1 MHGTSLVLAALALA
15 LLPSCGDSA
24 PLSTE
29 CLVALELE
37 GGALAPAF
45 STEVTSYAAEV
56 SLLAHHVQL
65 RGVTDTGRVLTRTA
79 PLALGDNEL
88 ELVLGGARYTVT
100 VTRRPEPW
108 RTVQVLG
115 LEPPVENAYFGD
127 YLRASERYLY
137 VNASRRGR
145 LYRKE
150 AGAWRFERP
159 SEELVVAPLEWM
171 FEAALSDD
179 TLAFVAEPAGGAE
192 TLFAFSIEADGPFV
206 PAGEHVT
213 NDQGTLRLAGDEL
226 VFVNAERIDVLRR
239 EGGIWALAQSLPAPA
254 AGIGFA
260 LRPTYFDAPGVS
272 FADGVLV
279 VGAPLASM
287 PAVPGAAPNAL
298 ECDATEP
305 CAYESGAVLVYERDE
320 AGVYRGPAV
329 LRAPAPASG
338 QGFGHATAL
347 DGALLAV
354 GAPRDGGPGASL
366 PESGAVY
373 VFRRA
378 GGKWHHAQTLSPA
391 VARAYDYFGDSLVV
405 TGDVVLAGAP
415 GQDRAFGAS
424 AEDASA
430 PDSGGVFAFVSEG
443 GTFREL
449 GLHQLPGELAPPFPF
464 PDAFQRAGSAL
475 AAASNTAPGERAGEP
490 PVANAGRAYFL
501 SW

>member
-1 MHGTSLVLAALALA
+1 MHGTSFVIAALALA

-29 CLVALELE
+29 RLVALELE
-37 GGALAPAF
+37 GGALEPAF
-45 STEVTSYAAEV
+45 SAGVTAYAAEV
-56 SLLAHHVQL
+56 SLLAHHAQL

-100 VTRRPEPW
+100 VVRRPEPW

-127 YLRASERYLY
+127 YLRASERFLY

-150 AGAWRFERP
+150 AGGWRFERP
-159 SEELVVAPLEWM
+159 SEELLAAPLEWM

-179 TLAFVAEPAGGAE
+179 TLAFVAQPVGGTE
-192 TLFAFSIEADGPFV
+192 TLFAFSIDAEGRFV

-239 EGGIWALAQSLPAPA
+239 EGGAWALAQSLPAPA
-254 AGIGFA
+254 AGVGFA

-279 VGAPLASM
+279 VGAPLAST
-287 PAVPGAAPNAL
+287 PLAPGADPSAL
-298 ECDATEP
+298 ECDAVEP
-305 CAYESGAVLVYERDE
+305 CAYESGAVLVYERDDS
-320 AGVYRGPAV
+320 GVYRGPVALKPPV
-329 LRAPAPASG
+329 PVSG
-338 QGFGHATAL
+338 QAFGHATAL
-347 DGALLAV
+347 DGDVLAV
-354 GAPRDGGPGASL
+354 GAPRDGEP

-373 VFRRA
+373 VFRRT
-378 GGKWHHAQTLSPA
+378 GFGWHHAQTLVPKG
-391 VARAYDYFGDSLVV
+391 ARAYDYFGDSLVV

-415 GQDRAFGAS
+415 GQDSAFGAS
-424 AEDASA
+424 ADDASA
-430 PDSGGVFAFVSEG
+430 PDSGGVLTFLADG
-443 GTFREL
+443 GSFREL
-449 GLHQLPGELAPPFPF
+449 GLHKLPQEVAPPFPF

-475 AAASNTAPGERAGEP
+475 AAASNTAPGGRAREP
-490 PVANAGRAYFL
+490 PIANAGRAFFL